1 MTDLAISTPAAYVT
15 PQAVAF
21 ANSAGNALYVS
32 QNSPLPVTSHAC
44 PATPLSGTT
53 LANLI
58 AGPYTP
64 VIGRTVILALSGD
77 WSGMVQLSRSTDGG
91 ATRQPI
97 TMGGAPWALF
107 STNCCES
114 VWDESDAAA
123 RLYLEITLTSGTLT
137 YRLSQ

>member
-15 PQAVAF
+15 PQAMAF
-21 ANSAGNALYVS
+21 AGASGKAIYVS
-32 QNSPLPVTSHAC
+32 QNSPLPVTSNAC
-44 PATPLSGTT
+44 PAIPLSGTT
-53 LANLI
+53 SANLI

-64 VIGRTVILALSGD
+64 IIGRSAILTLSGD

-91 ATRQPI
+91 GTRQPI
-97 TMGGAPWALF
+97 TLGGAPWALF